1 MKTLAIVI
9 KEHCIDIAQEY
20 IQSLNLICT
29 PFLNIYEMKVEES
42 ECKSAVDAIEYIF
55 SGVEFT
61 IYKLN

>member
-1 MKTLAIVI
+1 
-9 KEHCIDIAQEY
+9 
-20 IQSLNLICT
+20 
-29 PFLNIYEMKVEES
+29 MKVEES